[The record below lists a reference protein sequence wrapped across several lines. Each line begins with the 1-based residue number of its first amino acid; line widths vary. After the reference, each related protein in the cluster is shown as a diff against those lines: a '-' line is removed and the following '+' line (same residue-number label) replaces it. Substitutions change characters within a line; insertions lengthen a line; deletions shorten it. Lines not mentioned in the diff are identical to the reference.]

1 LCRHVDTKSSR
12 HSFQGGVCKKMDWIV
27 KSSCLFAVCGVGVE
41 ESCTVKVRVRV
52 PSVVNAGIPA
62 ISPVAGFR
70 LRLFGRGGV
79 TDHVK
84 GAAPP
89 DRCNVVL

>member
-1 LCRHVDTKSSR
+1 
-12 HSFQGGVCKKMDWIV
+12 MDWIV